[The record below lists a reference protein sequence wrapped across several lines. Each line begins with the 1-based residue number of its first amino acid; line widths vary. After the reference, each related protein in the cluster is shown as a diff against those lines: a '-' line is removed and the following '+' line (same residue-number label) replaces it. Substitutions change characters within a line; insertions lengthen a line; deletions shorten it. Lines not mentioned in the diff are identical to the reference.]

1 MGKERLD
8 KELMIQVGN
17 RLRAI
22 RKDRGFQ
29 QEKVMFNTRIKV
41 GRYERAEVNISLT
54 TLSVLCNYYDISL
67 KDFFD
72 GIKTK

>member
-1 MGKERLD
+1 MNRERIN
-8 KELMIQVGN
+8 KELMEQVGN
-17 RLRAI
+17 RLREI
-22 RKDRGFQ
+22 RKEKGFQ

-54 TLSVLCNYYDISL
+54 TLSVLCTYYGISL

-72 GIKTK
+72 GI